1 MKTYRV
7 DLHGMTVI
15 ESKIELNHVLDSL
28 SWDYT
33 DVLVVHGYHS
43 HVLMD
48 FVRNEYKH
56 KRIKKLVYSLNPGD
70 TSLILKNE
78 MIFSTKEVFCI

>member
-56 KRIKKLVYSLNPGD
+56 KRINLEEPHSFL
-70 TSLILKNE
+70 LIVLLTGQDSI
-78 MIFSTKEVFCI
+78 MRLF